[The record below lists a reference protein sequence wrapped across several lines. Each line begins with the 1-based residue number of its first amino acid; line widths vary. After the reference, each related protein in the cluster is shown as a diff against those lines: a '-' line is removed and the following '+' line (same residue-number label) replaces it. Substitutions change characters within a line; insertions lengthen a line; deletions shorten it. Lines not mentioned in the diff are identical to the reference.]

1 MTLLIEKKILEAGS
15 DDGALIK
22 RSSKA
27 DIVYL
32 WHSKPE
38 MRHSAPS
45 LRKHPSHLRRF
56 R

>member
-1 MTLLIEKKILEAGS
+1 MTLLIEKKIFEAGS
-15 DDGALIK
+15 EDGARAK
-22 RSSKA
+22 RSQKA

-32 WHSKPE
+32 WHSNRN
-38 MRHSAPS
+38 MRPSLPS